1 MRSAAHVSYRAAI
14 TAALVLSG
22 CPTLAG
28 QQPATTVRLP
38 APRRDGAMSVEAALW
53 ARRSVRSLTRDTI
66 ALADAAQLLWAAQGV
81 NRPDGHRT
89 APSAGATYALE
100 VLLVATRVRDL
111 PPGVYRYRPATHT
124 LDLAAAGDRL
134 SDLLTTVRQPWIG
147 DAAAV
152 IVLTAV
158 YERTARRYGERAD
171 RYVPIEAGSA
181 AQNVYLACAALGLGT
196 TYVGSYSDTAVT
208 RVLALAPDERPLGL
222 LPVGRP
228 R

>member
-1 MRSAAHVSYRAAI
+1 MRRPVAILSRTAVAAVL
-14 TAALVLSG
+14 ALLSG
-22 CPTLAG
+22 LTIEA
-28 QQPATTVRLP
+28 QQPSATIRLP
-38 APRRDGAMSVEAALW
+38 AARHEGAMSVEAALW
-53 ARRSVRSLTRDTI
+53 ARRSVRGLARDTL

-100 VLLVATRVRDL
+100 ILLVASRVRDL
-111 PPGVYRYRPATHT
+111 PAGVYRYRPAIHA
-124 LDLAAAGDRL
+124 LDPVAAGERL
-134 SDLLTTVRQPWIG
+134 PDLVQATRQQWIG

-158 YERTARRYGERAD
+158 YERTARRYGERAE
-171 RYVPIEAGSA
+171 RYVPIEAGHA
-181 AQNVYLACAALGLGT
+181 AENVYLQCAALGLGT
-196 TYVGSYSDTAVT
+196 TYVGSYSDTAIT